1 MTVFAVITAS
11 SICSSIAAHSS
22 GREDLPISVLMS
34 VCILF
39 DRDSCFII
47 QWMCLPK
54 QDDGLI
60 FQFEIKTQLI
70 LNFGIDLSRV
80 DLALLIFFC

>member
-1 MTVFAVITAS
+1 
-11 SICSSIAAHSS
+11 
-22 GREDLPISVLMS
+22 
-34 VCILF
+34 
-39 DRDSCFII
+39 
-47 QWMCLPK
+47 MCLPK

-80 DLALLIFFC
+80 DLALLIIFLLGVALEKENIGLSFIIM